1 MEIQKTRSNGLLWGR
16 LTNGNELTNIIGT
29 YLVTDGG
36 IVDRRDVHNL
46 LAEAELEIIL
56 ATVQGERTMVLGDM
70 NARIGEKPSVLVD
83 VEEELQV
90 RLQKH
95 ARVYERRSQ
104 DTTAT
109 VQGKR
114 ILELLSSGG
123 IVVTNGLAQEMEF
136 TFIAK
141 GRTATSVPD
150 IIGVSESMFRTGM
163 TTRVITN
170 LDIDSDHKM
179 IFVEIPTEQALLQQP
194 ETTTTTQTASSTNS
208 WKTPRENDSELWQEL
223 FYRSEQEMREY
234 NEEMEDYI
242 EEWRENEKHRP
253 EVDEDFELDGHAW
266 ERYKFRTN
274 EVLNEV
280 FGKKK
285 QGRKRKCQGKY
296 YEFFLLGYLYYF
308 ILFDNFKYFKLNF
321 PRSAFQMNP
330 LDF

>member
-1 MEIQKTRSNGLLWGR
+1 M
-16 LTNGNELTNIIGT
+16 
-29 YLVTDGG
+29 TDGG
-36 IVDRRDVHNL
+36 IVDRRDGHNL

-83 VEEELQV
+83 LEEELQV

-150 IIGVSESMFRTGM
+150 IIGVSESMFWTGM

-179 IFVEIPTEQALLQQP
+179 IFVEIPTEQALLQEP
-194 ETTTTTQTASSTNS
+194 ETTTTTQTPSSTNS

-242 EEWRENEKHRP
+242 EEWQENEKHRRG
-253 EVDEDFELDGHAW
+253 F
-266 ERYKFRTN
+266 
-274 EVLNEV
+274 
-280 FGKKK
+280 
-285 QGRKRKCQGKY
+285 
-296 YEFFLLGYLYYF
+296 
-308 ILFDNFKYFKLNF
+308 
-321 PRSAFQMNP
+321 
-330 LDF
+330 